1 MYPKVIIHRL
11 HAAVPHPRAGH
22 GLFQAA
28 AALAGFVGFIL
39 LLSAV

>member
-1 MYPKVIIHRL
+1 MYPKVTIHRL
-11 HAAVPHPRAGH
+11 HAAVPPPRAGQS
-22 GLFQAA
+22 LFQTV